1 MNFEVIDNCFQI
13 LFLWC
18 AALIATGL
26 SIRYRERRF
35 LILALAYACFSMGT
49 LYWVLYLAILG
60 MFPQVFYVAEISWLA
75 AYLFYLSLQ
84 VLRSEHLSIHFAPLP
99 ALLGCLVAV
108 AAVINN
114 IFGPSPLMLALFA
127 VTAGAIA
134 YLSLFRLQHRL
145 PFRQTDAVLFLCVVL
160 QVALYAVSSF
170 FSDYTHF
177 NLYFAVDITLTCAFV
192 ALLPLTFREVK
203 PS

>member
-13 LFLWC
+13 LVLWC
-18 AALIATGL
+18 AALTATGL

-75 AYLFYLSLQ
+75 AYFFYLSLQ

-114 IFGPSPLMLALFA
+114 IFGPSPLMLSHTCPCFACSTGCPSGRPTRFCSSASFCRWLCMPSLLFS
-127 VTAGAIA
+127 V
-134 YLSLFRLQHRL
+134 
-145 PFRQTDAVLFLCVVL
+145 
-160 QVALYAVSSF
+160 
-170 FSDYTHF
+170 
-177 NLYFAVDITLTCAFV
+177 ITPILTCISQWT
-192 ALLPLTFREVK
+192 LL
-203 PS
+203 

>member
-1 MNFEVIDNCFQI
+1 MRGTDRH
-13 LFLWC
+13 
-18 AALIATGL
+18 GL

-75 AYLFYLSLQ
+75 AYFFYLSLQ
-84 VLRSEHLSIHFAPLP
+84 VLRSEHLSIHFRP
-99 ALLGCLVAV
+99 AAGTARLSGRCGSCDQQHLR
-108 AAVINN
+108 
-114 IFGPSPLMLALFA
+114 P
-127 VTAGAIA
+127 VTADAGFICCHRWCHRIPVPVSPAA
-134 YLSLFRLQHRL
+134 PAALPSDRHGSVSLRRFAGGSICRL
-145 PFRQTDAVLFLCVVL
+145 F
-160 QVALYAVSSF
+160 F

>member
-1 MNFEVIDNCFQI
+1 MVFSVL
-13 LFLWC
+13 LF
-18 AALIATGL
+18 
-26 SIRYRERRF
+26 
-35 LILALAYACFSMGT
+35 
-49 LYWVLYLAILG
+49 V
-60 MFPQVFYVAEISWLA
+60 
-75 AYLFYLSLQ
+75 
-84 VLRSEHLSIHFAPLP
+84 
-99 ALLGCLVAV
+99 
-108 AAVINN
+108 
-114 IFGPSPLMLALFA
+114 

-192 ALLPLTFREVK
+192 ALLPLTFRDVK

>member
-13 LFLWC
+13 LVLWC
-18 AALIATGL
+18 AALTATGL

-75 AYLFYLSLQ
+75 AYFFYLSLQ

-127 VTAGAIA
+127 VTAGAHRIPVPVSPA
-134 YLSLFRLQHRL
+134 APAALPSDRRGSVSLRRFAGGSVCRL
-145 PFRQTDAVLFLCVVL
+145 
-160 QVALYAVSSF
+160 F
-170 FSDYTHF
+170 FF
-177 NLYFAVDITLTCAFV
+177 Q
-192 ALLPLTFREVK
+192 
-203 PS
+203 